1 MDLLENMLQGGGG
14 DVVRQLAGQF
24 GLDESQVSSAVGA
37 LLPALQGGAAHEEA
51 AAQAAASTG
60 LDSGLLQ
67 QLAPLLS
74 SFLGG
79 QQGGQGGGLL
89 DTVTSMLDR
98 DKDGSALDD
107 VLGMAQ
113 KFMQKE

>member
-24 GLDESQVSSAVGA
+24 GLDEGQVSSAVGA
-37 LLPALQGGAAHEEA
+37 LLPALQGGAGHEEA

-67 QLAPLLS
+67 QLAPLLG

-79 QQGGQGGGLL
+79 QQSGEGGLL
-89 DTVTSMLDR
+89 GTVTSMLDQ

>member
-14 DVVRQLAGQF
+14 DLVRQLAGQF
-24 GLDESQVSSAVGA
+24 GLDEGQVSSAVGA
-37 LLPALQGGAAHEEA
+37 LLPALQGGAGHEEA

-67 QLAPLLS
+67 QLAPMLGA
-74 SFLGG
+74 FLGG
-79 QQGGQGGGLL
+79 QQTGEGGLL
-89 DTVTSMLDR
+89 GAVTSMLDQ

>member
-24 GLDESQVSSAVGA
+24 GLDEGQVSSAVGA
-37 LLPALQGGAAHEEA
+37 LLPALQGGVGHEEA

-67 QLAPLLS
+67 QLAPLLGA
-74 SFLGG
+74 FLGG
-79 QQGGQGGGLL
+79 QQTSEGGLL
-89 DTVTSMLDR
+89 GTVTSMLDQ

-113 KFMQKE
+113 KLMQKE

>member
-1 MDLLENMLQGGGG
+1 MDLLENLLQGGGG
-14 DVVRQLAGQF
+14 DMVRQLAGQF
-24 GLDESQVSSAVGA
+24 GLDEGQVSSAVGA
-37 LLPALQGGAAHEEA
+37 LLPALQGGAGHEEA

-79 QQGGQGGGLL
+79 QQSVDGGGLL
-89 DTVTSMLDR
+89 GTVSSMLDHNH
-98 DKDGSALDD
+98 DGSALDD